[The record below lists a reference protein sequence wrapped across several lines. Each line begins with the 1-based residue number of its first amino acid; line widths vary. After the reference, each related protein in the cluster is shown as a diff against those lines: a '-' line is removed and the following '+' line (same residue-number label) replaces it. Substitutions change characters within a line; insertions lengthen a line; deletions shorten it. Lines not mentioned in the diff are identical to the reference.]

1 MAYNVNFKYRPL
13 WEART
18 RYTIVTGGRGSG
30 KSYALACAMLDSTYH
45 DSYNILYTRWNLTS
59 AEVSIIPEFVDKMDV
74 GECRDAF
81 IVKRQ
86 SVQNRATAS
95 SIWFRGL
102 QQSSSNQVARL
113 KSLNRVKTWVL
124 DEAQELVSEETFDTI
139 DQSIREKEADN
150 RVILVLN
157 PTDISHWIYRRFFLE
172 AGVEFDFN
180 GVKGNVTYIH
190 TTWEDNR
197 KNLSLSFIEL
207 AEDMKAKNPDKYH
220 HLYDGA
226 WLLRKE
232 GLIYRQWQEIPEDEY
247 PDGLPQWWCNDW
259 GYGGDPDALARMCYD
274 PVTGILYVR
283 ELCYQ
288 TGLLPRD
295 IAARIIRDGER
306 LVHHY
311 EVRRDEYGRPVLDE
325 KGEPVKDPVYY
336 SPELCEVYCDPA
348 RPDSIAELRR
358 IYGISA
364 MKGVNRSKS
373 ERVAWL
379 QGFQVRYVGEH
390 IKTEVEAY
398 SWKADKLDQSVFTDE
413 PQDGNDHMMDAI
425 NYGAFTH
432 LHRMGVS
439 NQM

>member
-1 MAYNVNFKYRPL
+1 MAYNVNYKYRPL

-30 KSYALACAMLDSTYH
+30 KSYALACAMLDSTYQ

-59 AEVSIIPEFVDKMDV
+59 AEVSIIPEFVEKMDA
-74 GECRDAF
+74 GDCRDAF
-81 IVKRQ
+81 LVKRQ
-86 SVQNRATAS
+86 SVQNRATAA

-102 QQSSSNQVARL
+102 QQSSSNAVARL

-124 DEAQELVSEETFDTI
+124 DEAQELVSEEIFDTI

-157 PTDISHWIYRRFFLE
+157 PTDIGHWIYRRFFVE
-172 AGVEFDFN
+172 PGVDYDFN

-197 KNLSLSFIEL
+197 KNLSGSFIEL
-207 AEDMKAKNPDKYH
+207 AESLRERNPEKYK
-220 HLYDGA
+220 HLYEGS
-226 WLLRKE
+226 WLTRKE
-232 GLIYRQWQEIPEDEY
+232 GLIYTQWEEIRPDEY
-247 PDGLPQWWCNDW
+247 PDGLPQWWGNDW
-259 GYGGDPDALARMCYD
+259 GYGGDPDALVRMCYE
-274 PVTGILYVR
+274 PVTGTLYIREIL
-283 ELCYQ
+283 YQ

-311 EVRRDEYGRPVLDE
+311 ELRRDEQGRPVLDE
-325 KGEPVKDPVYY
+325 DGQQVKDPVYY

-348 RPDSIAELRR
+348 RPDSIAELRK

-364 MKGVNRSKS
+364 LGGVNRSKS

-379 QGFQVRYVGEH
+379 QGFKVKYVGEH
-390 IKTEVEAY
+390 IRAEVTTY

-413 PQDGNDHMMDAI
+413 PQDGNDHAMDAI

-432 LHRMGVS
+432 LHRMGIS